1 MPDSSAMN
9 PTPHESL
16 SIATTLPPKA
26 QNLFKPAQH
35 KIQSAS
41 WVTVY
46 KPKNS
51 KLKEEKKYMK
61 EKGMKYIK
69 YQE

>member
-1 MPDSSAMN
+1 MKDLFVLSYSMPDSSAMN
-9 PTPHESL
+9 PTLHESL

-35 KIQSAS
+35 KIQFAS

-51 KLKEEKKYMK
+51 KLKEGKN
-61 EKGMKYIK
+61 I
-69 YQE
+69 